1 MVMNAEKILQSLTEN
16 ANFAFEFDVTTGIIE
31 EDVVGPDGRNY
42 TRLAGLTSPCKF
54 DDLVSVY
61 YGPKLNCSS
70 ILGKTIDKPTCA
82 GLVEAFFS
90 GNSRVEINFFFP
102 LDNQYYRFLIYLYQ
116 NDDNGHVMAFA
127 VSRVISQIENEVFT
141 SGGSIKPKLS
151 VEREYFYKNLLN
163 MQSSGV
169 FAYTYPGYRVVI
181 ANAEALRIFGYK
193 SVEELQDNLGATFK
207 KMRVVTPGA
216 LEKLAKLRTE
226 DGEVDYECIFYEGTE
241 RECYVIIKSKVVI
254 SPYGRR
260 IMYSTYVDAT
270 AMKALQSFIDKADEG
285 SKAKSEFLM
294 NISHDL
300 RTPMNAIIGYS
311 ELLKNRL
318 AGDAESVEYLEK
330 ITDAGHYLMVLLN
343 NAIELS
349 SLERGGG
356 VLNEA
361 PEEVDSFN
369 RNMDILIEDVIK
381 KRSIGFSRKVNIE
394 HNRIMCDAAKLR
406 LVFYNIITNA
416 IKYTNPGGSITIDL
430 EELPAEKE
438 GYLRYK
444 TVIKDTGRG
453 IDPDFLPHIF
463 EDFSREHNTTQS
475 KVYGTGLGLSLVK
488 QLVDLMNG
496 TVEIES
502 ELGKGTAVTIIIPH
516 RIAKGDERPE
526 DALAVGSS
534 RLVAPA
540 VKNSKERRILLAEDN
555 DINADIATLILED
568 EGYRCSRVSDGR
580 EALKAVSEAEP
591 GYYDLILMDIQMP
604 GMDGYEATKAIRKL
618 PGGKGSMPILA
629 MTANVLD
636 SDKKKAME
644 AGMDGHIAKPITL
657 DALLSAISK
666 ALGAEAP

>member
-1 MVMNAEKILQSLTEN
+1 MNAEKILQAMTAN

-54 DDLVSVY
+54 DDIVSVY
-61 YGPKLNCSS
+61 YGPQLNSY
-70 ILGKTIDKPTCA
+70 ILGKTIEKLTCA
-82 GLVEAFFS
+82 NLLEAYFS

-102 LDNQYYRFLIYLYQ
+102 LDNQYYRFLIFLYQ
-116 NDDNGHVMAFA
+116 NDENGHIMAFA
-127 VSRVISQIENEVFT
+127 VNREISQIENEVFT
-141 SGGSIKPKLS
+141 SIGSVKPRLS

-169 FAYTYPGYRVVI
+169 LAYTYPGYKVVI
-181 ANAEALRIFGYK
+181 ANAEALRMFGYN
-193 SVEELQDNLGATFK
+193 SVEELQGNLGAIFK

-226 DGEVDYECIFYEGTE
+226 DGEVDYECVFNEGTE
-241 RECYVIIKSKVVI
+241 RECYIIIKSKVVF
-254 SPYGRR
+254 SPHGMR

-270 AMKALQSFIDKADEG
+270 AMRALQSFIDKADEG

-311 ELLKNRL
+311 ELLKRRL
-318 AGDAESVEYLEK
+318 AGDAESVDYLGK
-330 ITDAGHYLMVLLN
+330 IIDSGHYLMVLLN

-349 SLERGGG
+349 SLEKGSGT
-356 VLNEA
+356 LDEA

-369 RNMDILIEDVIK
+369 RNMDILIEESIK
-381 KRSIGFSRKVNIE
+381 NRSIGFSRTVNIK

-406 LVFYNIITNA
+406 LIIYNIITNA
-416 IKYTNPGGSITIDL
+416 IKYTNPGGLITIDL
-430 EELPAEKE
+430 EELPAERE
-438 GYLRYK
+438 GYLYFK

-453 IDPDFLPHIF
+453 IDPDFLPHVF
-463 EDFSREHNTTQS
+463 EDFSREQNTTQA
-475 KVYGTGLGLSLVK
+475 KIYGAGLGLPLVK
-488 QLVDLMNG
+488 RLVDLMNG
-496 TVEIES
+496 TIGIES
-502 ELGKGTAVTIIIPH
+502 ELGKGTAVTLIIPH
-516 RIAKGDERPE
+516 RIAKGDEEPE
-526 DALAVGSS
+526 AALSAPGSS
-534 RLVAPA
+534 GENPSE
-540 VKNSKERRILLAEDN
+540 KSFKEKRILLAEDN
-555 DINADIATLILED
+555 DINADIAVLILEN
-568 EGYRCSRVSDGR
+568 EGFMCSRVSDGK

-657 DALLSAISK
+657 DALLTAVSK
-666 ALGAEAP
+666 ALGMEKS